1 MKKFSKKETKYIQI
15 KTDAD
20 VDPCQMRV
28 TRVEEVDAPDA
39 DAVVVSG
46 PSGAATQADVP
57 SCGAVANMVA
67 SLSAEGEAA
76 EPNDAGNTA
85 PEQQDAEAATLHIGI
100 DVGSTTVKLAVLD
113 DANEIKWAVYQRHHA
128 DVRATVVEVLRK
140 AAEQFPNER
149 MTIAITGSGGLLLS
163 QWLDISFVQEVIA
176 SKTAVETFIPRTD
189 VAIELGGED
198 AKIIYF
204 DNGIEQRMNGT
215 CAGGTGAFIDQMASL
230 LNTDAG
236 GLNELAKDHTTIYP
250 IASRCGVFAKT
261 DVQPLLNEGARKE
274 DIAASI
280 FQSVVTQTI
289 SGLACGRPIRG
300 NVAFLGGP
308 LQYLPELRKRFY
320 ETLELTDDAIIV
332 PENAHLFVAS
342 GCAIA
347 GAEDGARAEKL
358 ADVLKRLEGLGDMQG
373 SEVVRL
379 DPLFANE
386 EEYAE
391 FKQRHDAERVRRAAL
406 ADYRGTAFLGIDAG
420 STTFKA
426 ALIGED
432 GALLWS
438 TYASNKGDV
447 LGCAKAAMAELYRSL
462 PTDPETGEPLVRIGH
477 STVTGYGEGLLL
489 EALRVD
495 SGEIETVAHLRG
507 AQEMLPGVE
516 FILDIGGQDMKCLR
530 VKDGVIDHIM
540 LNEACSSGCGSFIES
555 FASGLDLDVSEFA
568 KTAIKAKNPVD
579 LGSRCTVFMNSRV
592 KQAQKEGATVGD
604 IAAGLAISVIKNALF
619 KVIKIRDP
627 HDVGTKVIVQGGTFL
642 NDAVLRAFE
651 QLAEV
656 NAVRP
661 DIAGNMGAF
670 GAALLARDRY
680 IAELHKLEDRQKRGD
695 AFSTI
700 DATAVSDASDS
711 TSSAE
716 TGSGVSSEEAVGDG
730 LVGGGGRKAAELL
743 TEAPAGQAPVITST
757 LLPLDAIEALSPT
770 HRTVRCKGC
779 SNACLLTVNDFGK
792 DEKTGKHRRFITGNR
807 CEKGESLG
815 AGKQKSE
822 VPNLFEYKSKRLF
835 DHYTPLSA
843 EEAPRGTV
851 GIPRAL
857 NMYENYPFWFTFFTK
872 LGYRVVLSDPSTKKT
887 YEAGIES
894 MPSESVCYPAKLS
907 HGHIMNLLGKHP
919 DFIWMPCSK
928 WERQEDE
935 TAGNHFN
942 CPIVASYPEAL
953 RLNIDEL
960 RTSDVKFVSPWLPY
974 DRKEKL
980 KERLFIEL
988 TENFADAVG
997 KHGAPLTQSEI
1008 DAAVDAAWE
1017 EDEAFKRDMR
1027 KAGVETLAWMEETGT
1042 HGIVLAGRPYH
1053 QDPEI
1058 NHAIPELLTSFG
1070 LAVLTEDSV
1079 AHLGQ
1084 LERPIRV
1091 VDQWMYHTRL
1101 YAAAKVVTQRRDLDL
1116 IQLNSFGC
1124 GLDALTT
1131 DQVQEVLEAAGKVYT
1146 VLKIDEV
1153 SNLGAARIRVR
1164 SLLAAL
1170 KDQADRE
1177 AEEQADAKA
1186 AGRACPAASINLDD
1200 IDKLVPKSFTE
1211 KADGVVVDEEVEQRE
1226 GASTEFERVQFTE
1239 KMKEEGYTIL
1249 CPQMAPIHFDLLI
1262 DIFKRNG
1269 YNLELLPSVDH
1280 GAVDAGLKYV
1290 NNDICYPSI
1299 LVTGQIM
1306 EAVMSGR
1313 YDTDKLAVIITQT
1326 GGGCRATNYIS
1337 LIRKALK
1344 SVGLAHIP
1352 VIALSFKDLGEDN
1365 PGFKITPA
1373 MLYQAI
1379 YALQYGDLLMMCLYR
1394 TRPYEVEQGSAN
1406 RLFDHWMSVCKAQ
1419 LRRGVKGGEFKRTV
1433 RQIVDDFDTLPL
1445 QGEGTKPRVGVV
1457 GEILVKFHPTA
1468 NNQIVEQIEHEGCEA
1483 VVPGLIEFFLFGI
1496 AGGIFQRKLG
1506 KSKKGEVGSR
1516 IALDVIKR
1524 FRKPVRDALKK
1535 SHRFE
1540 PPADIYEL
1548 AEYAEQILSLCNS
1561 MGEGWLLTA
1570 EMVEL
1575 IRSGCPNIVCTQPFA
1590 CLPNHVVGK
1599 AVIKELRRQYPESNI
1614 VAVDYDPGASEVNQ
1628 LNRIKLM
1635 IAVAK
1640 SNLAAKEQEAKHDRD
1655 AFVDASRPHATEEA
1669 ESNTVGYVEIKA

>member
-1 MKKFSKKETKYIQI
+1 M
-15 KTDAD
+15 
-20 VDPCQMRV
+20 
-28 TRVEEVDAPDA
+28 
-39 DAVVVSG
+39 
-46 PSGAATQADVP
+46 
-57 SCGAVANMVA
+57 ANE
-67 SLSAEGEAA
+67 SR
-76 EPNDAGNTA
+76 T
-85 PEQQDAEAATLHIGI
+85 AEAGTLRIGI
-100 DVGSTTVKLAVLD
+100 DVGSTTVKLAVLGGK
-113 DANEIKWAVYQRHHA
+113 NEIEWAVYQRHHA
-128 DVRATVVEVLRK
+128 DVRATIVEVLQQ
-140 AAEQFPNER
+140 AAERFGDER
-149 MTIAITGSGGLLLS
+149 MTIAITGSGGLLLA
-163 QWLDISFVQEVIA
+163 QWLGIPFVQEVIA
-176 SKTAVETFIPRTD
+176 SKTAVETFIPKTD

-204 DNGIEQRMNGT
+204 DQGIEQRMNGT
-215 CAGGTGAFIDQMASL
+215 CAGGTGAFIDQMAAL
-230 LNTDAG
+230 LDTDAG
-236 GLNELAKDHTTIYP
+236 GLNELAKDHETIYP

-300 NVAFLGGP
+300 YVAFLGGP
-308 LQYLPELRKRFY
+308 LQYLPQLRERFY
-320 ETLELTDDAIIV
+320 ATLGLDEEHIIV
-332 PENAHLFVAS
+332 PENAHLFVAA

-347 GAEDGARAEKL
+347 GAAEGAQAEPL
-358 ADVLKRLEGLGDMQG
+358 PDVLDRLKNLGDIQG

-379 DPLFANE
+379 APLFADA
-386 EEYAE
+386 EEYRA
-391 FKQRHDAERVRRAAL
+391 FKERHDEERVRRGDL
-406 ADYRGTAFLGIDAG
+406 ASYEGTAYLGIDAG

-426 ALIGED
+426 ALIAED

-438 TYASNKGDV
+438 HYASNKGDV
-447 LGCAKAAMAELYRSL
+447 LGCAKSALAAMYQAL
-462 PTDPETGEPLVRIGH
+462 PTGEDGRPLVTIGH
-477 STVTGYGEGLLL
+477 ATVTGYGEALLL

-530 VKDGVIDHIM
+530 VKNGVIDHIM

-555 FASGLDLDVSEFA
+555 FASGLNLDVADFA
-568 KTAIKAKNPVD
+568 KTAIQAKAPVD

-627 HDVGTKVIVQGGTFL
+627 HDVGEKVIVQGGTFL

-651 QLAEV
+651 QLAGVE
-656 NAVRP
+656 AVRP
-661 DIAGNMGAF
+661 DIAGNMGAY

-680 IAELHKLEDRQKRGD
+680 SAALRAAER
-695 AFSTI
+695 A
-700 DATAVSDASDS
+700 DAS
-711 TSSAE
+711 AA
-716 TGSGVSSEEAVGDG
+716 SG
-730 LVGGGGRKAAELL
+730 AADAGAG
-743 TEAPAGQAPVITST
+743 EAPAGGSESAAAERAAASGSVQSALVRST
-757 LLPLDAIEALSPT
+757 LLSLEQIEALAPT

-779 SNACLLTVNDFGK
+779 SNACLLTVNDFGR

-807 CEKGESLG
+807 CEKGESF
-815 AGKQKSE
+815 GKGDE
-822 VPNLFEYKSKRLF
+822 ANDVPNLFEYKTKRLF
-835 DHYTPLSA
+835 GYRPLA
-843 EEAPRGTV
+843 PEEAPRGSV

-872 LGYRVVLSDPSTKKT
+872 LGWRVVLSDPSTKKT

-907 HGHIMNLLGKHP
+907 HGHIMNLLDKHP
-919 DFIWMPCSK
+919 DFIWFPCSK

-935 TAGNHFN
+935 GAGNHFN
-942 CPIVASYPEAL
+942 CPIVASYAEAL

-960 RTSDVKFVSPWLPY
+960 RTSDVQFLNPWLPY
-974 DRKEKL
+974 DRKDLL
-980 KERLFIEL
+980 KKRLYEDLVKAHPEL
-988 TENFADAVG
+988 MGEGVP
-997 KHGAPLTQSEI
+997 APTRAEV
-1008 DAAVDAAWE
+1008 DAAVEAAWA
-1017 EDEAFKRDMR
+1017 EDENFKRDMR
-1027 KAGVETLAWMEETGT
+1027 TKGEQTLAWMEETGT

-1053 QDPEI
+1053 NDPEI
-1058 NHAIPELLTSFG
+1058 NHAIPELLTGFG
-1070 LAVLTEDSV
+1070 LAVLTEDSI
-1079 AHLGQ
+1079 AHLGT
-1084 LERPIRV
+1084 LERPIRL

-1101 YAAAKVVTQRRDLDL
+1101 YAAAKVATERRDLDL

-1131 DQVQEVLEAAGKVYT
+1131 DQVQEILERAGKVYT

-1170 KDQADRE
+1170 KDQADEE
-1177 AEEQADAKA
+1177 AEAQAQVAGCPVASLDVDKVVADMEARVAASDGAEEGRIAAKVAEASSARRAADGSDARAQVAAERVPAAPETFAQKA
-1186 AGRACPAASINLDD
+1186 AP
-1200 IDKLVPKSFTE
+1200 
-1211 KADGVVVDEEVEQRE
+1211 EVQERFRQRE
-1226 GASTEFERVQFTE
+1226 GVSTEFPRAVFTE
-1239 KMKEEGYTIL
+1239 EMKEAGYTIL

-1262 DIFKRNG
+1262 DIFQRNG

-1337 LIRKALK
+1337 LIRKALA
-1344 SVGLAHIP
+1344 SVGLSHIP
-1352 VIALSFKDLGEDN
+1352 VIALSFKDLGESN
-1365 PGFKITPA
+1365 PGFKITPE
-1373 MLYQAI
+1373 MLLQAV

-1394 TRPYEVEQGSAN
+1394 TRPYEVEPGSAN
-1406 RLFDHWMSVCKAQ
+1406 RLFDHWMATCKGQ
-1419 LRRGVKGGEFKRTV
+1419 LRRGLKGSEFKRTV
-1433 RQIVDDFDTLPL
+1433 RQIVEDFDTLPL
-1445 QGEGTKPRVGVV
+1445 AGEGTKPRVGVV

-1468 NNQIVEQIEHEGCEA
+1468 NNQIVDVIEREGCEA

-1496 AGGIFQRKLG
+1496 AGGIFQRPLG

-1516 IALDVIKR
+1516 IALAAVAKMR
-1524 FRKPVRDALKK
+1524 GTVRRALEE
-1535 SHRFE
+1535 SNRFE
-1540 PPADIYEL
+1540 PPTDIYEL
-1548 AEYAEQILSLCNS
+1548 ADYASEILSLCNS

-1575 IRSGCPNIVCTQPFA
+1575 IKTGAPNIVCTQPFA

-1599 AVIKELRRQYPESNI
+1599 AVIKELRRRYPESNI

-1635 IAVAK
+1635 ISVAK
-1640 SNLAAKEQEAKHDRD
+1640 ANLAEKEQEARAVRRQFQEAQQAAREGSACPALE
-1655 AFVDASRPHATEEA
+1655 AFTTEE
-1669 ESNTVGYVEIKA
+1669 EVETERA